1 VQLATLQAL
10 ARYWTTEHDT
20 HLQLIATRR
29 TGNATAADT
38 GHDGVGAGRPATVSD
53 WRKAAPNRSAATAPV
68 IKERRL
74 P

>member
-1 VQLATLQAL
+1 MGTVESHPVRLEQGCPRVRPASH
-10 ARYWTTEHDT
+10 ARE
-20 HLQLIATRR
+20 RR

-68 IKERRL
+68 VKERRL